1 MPSLITSL
9 DIADRDLTLPLR
21 SLLILPNLS
30 ALTPARAV
38 ATAEVMIKSK
48 ATLESSESHL
58 SMEFMDL
65 TQSFTDLRDLMVSR
79 DLMVPELTSK
89 ESKVS
94 AVFRDSMGSKVLVA

>member
-21 SLLILPNLS
+21 GLLILPNLS

-48 ATLESSESHL
+48 ATLESSERHL
-58 SMEFMDL
+58 SMEFMDV
-65 TQSFTDLRDLMVSR
+65 TQSFKDLRDLMVSR

-94 AVFRDSMGSKVLVA
+94 AVFRALMAFKV